1 MCDGKGAAGRSAASG
16 APDAAAQLAAD
27 RLPAV
32 TRFCPAL
39 CAPGCAAF
47 VRRAAPRPT
56 RALADG
62 FLIAA
67 ARCGA
72 ARFAPEAR
80 VVLRP
85 PAGVAPEARVVLR
98 PPAGVAP
105 AALRPRPA
113 ALPVAVRFL
122 VVAALLAAPLC
133 CRLVC
138 PAVAFLGALLVFF
151 FSAAAVL
158 RAVPGRAAALA
169 PALLAPFFARVTRR
183 VGAAAIRAPAADF
196 VRLRGA
202 FRPASPWDIAGAA
215 CSRSPLWTRFLCL
228 DVSFDVS
235 PLGIAPSPR
244 ALST

>member
-1 MCDGKGAAGRSAASG
+1 MGCAGKGAVGRSAASG

-32 TRFCPAL
+32 ARFCPAL

-67 ARCGA
+67 ARCGV
-72 ARFAPEAR
+72 ARFAPAE
-80 VVLRP
+80 
-85 PAGVAPEARVVLR
+85 RVVLR

-105 AALRPRPA
+105 AELRPRPA
-113 ALPVAVRFL
+113 APPVAVRFL
-122 VVAALLAAPLC
+122 VVAAFLAAPLC

-138 PAVAFLGALLVFF
+138 PAVVFLDALPVFF
-151 FSAAAVL
+151 FCVPAVL
-158 RAVPGRAAALA
+158 RGALGRAEALAPALLA

-183 VGAAAIRAPAADF
+183 VDPAAIRAPAAAF

-202 FRPASPWDIAGAA
+202 FRPASPWEFAGAA
-215 CSRSPLWTRFLCL
+215 CSRSLL
-228 DVSFDVS
+228 
-235 PLGIAPSPR
+235 
-244 ALST
+244 

>member
-1 MCDGKGAAGRSAASG
+1 M
-16 APDAAAQLAAD
+16 
-27 RLPAV
+27 PAV
-32 TRFCPAL
+32 ARFCPAL
-39 CAPGCAAF
+39 RAPGCAAF

-72 ARFAPEAR
+72 ARWGAARFAPAAR

-85 PAGVAPEARVVLR
+85 A
-98 PPAGVAP
+98 AGVAP

-122 VVAALLAAPLC
+122 VVAALLGAPLC

-158 RAVPGRAAALA
+158 RAVLGRAAALA

-183 VGAAAIRAPAADF
+183 VDAAAIRAPAADF

-215 CSRSPLWTRFLCL
+215 CLRSPLWTRFRCL

-235 PLGIAPSPR
+235 PLGIEPSPR